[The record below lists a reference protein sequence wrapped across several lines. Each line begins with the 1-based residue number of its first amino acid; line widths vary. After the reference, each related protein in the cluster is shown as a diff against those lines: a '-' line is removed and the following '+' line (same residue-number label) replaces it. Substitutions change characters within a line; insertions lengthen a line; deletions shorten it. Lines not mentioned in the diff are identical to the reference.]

1 MAGGPDAPELKR
13 TLGLRD
19 MVLFNVVAV
28 VSIRWLAT
36 SAATGV
42 GALTLWVG
50 AAILFFVPIG
60 LATVELASR
69 QPEEGG
75 IYVWTKHAFGDA
87 HGFFCGWCYWVNNLL
102 YYPSLLLS
110 TATIGSYA
118 FGTAGAGLQQSWTYL
133 LGATLLLL
141 WIAAVLNILGAGTG
155 RWVQNVGAIAGY
167 LPGVLLVAI
176 AAYALTRQASANAFT
191 AAALVP
197 KATQIPDLSL
207 WASIA
212 FAFTGIELCSV
223 MAGEVKDPARTLRR
237 AVLLAAPLIAGVY
250 LVGTAAMLTLVP
262 SGEINIVSGLLQG
275 IERGIALA
283 HPSLGFL
290 VPLAALLVV
299 VGNLGQVGAWLTGPA
314 RIAFM
319 IGLDRYLPP
328 AFGKIHPR
336 WRTPYVA
343 ILVEAVVATVL
354 LLVAVLG
361 KGSTVEKAYLILLDT
376 MILIYF
382 IPYCYLFLSYLKLTA
397 ASPSVS
403 AGGFKRRYV
412 GFVGLALTV
421 FGMALAMVPPADAD
435 VLVFELKV
443 VGGTLAFLVLGAWLY
458 WRGSGSGRSAT
469 T

>member
-1 MAGGPDAPELKR
+1 MTGRPTAPVLQR

-42 GALTLWVG
+42 GALTLWAG
-50 AAILFFVPIG
+50 AALLFFVPIG
-60 LATVELASR
+60 LATVELATR

-102 YYPSLLLS
+102 YYPSLLLA

-118 FGTAGAGLQQSWTYL
+118 FGAAGPALQQSWTYV

-141 WIAAVLNILGAGTG
+141 WVAAVLNVLGAGTG
-155 RWVQNVGAIAGY
+155 RWVQNLGAISGY
-167 LPGVLLVAI
+167 LPGVLLVLI
-176 AAYALTRQASANAFT
+176 AAYALLTGGSANSFS
-191 AAALVP
+191 AAALIP
-197 KATQIPDLSL
+197 KATQLSDLSL

-212 FAFTGIELCSV
+212 FAFTGIELCGV
-223 MAGEVKDPARTLRR
+223 MAGEVKDPGRTLKR
-237 AVLLAAPLIAGVY
+237 AVLIAAPLIAAVY
-250 LVGTAAMLTLVP
+250 LIGTAAMLVLVP

-275 IERGIALA
+275 VERGIGLA
-283 HPSLGFL
+283 HPSLAFL

-299 VGNLGQVGAWLTGPA
+299 AGNLGQVGAWLTGPA

-319 IGLDRYLPP
+319 IGIDRYLPP
-328 AFGKIHPR
+328 AFGRVHPR

-343 ILVEAVVATVL
+343 ILVEAVIATVL

-361 KGSTVEKAYLILLDT
+361 RGSTVEKAYLILLDT

-382 IPYCYLFLSYLKLTA
+382 IPYLYLFLSYLKLTA
-397 ASPSVS
+397 AAP
-403 AGGFKRRYV
+403 APTARGFRRGYV
-412 GFVGLALTV
+412 GYAGLALTA

-443 VGGTLAFLVLGAWLY
+443 IGGTVAFLVLGAFLY
-458 WRGSGSGRSAT
+458 WRGNRSGRSAIT
-469 T
+469 